1 MITGEK
7 KVEPRL
13 TTAKGGS
20 EHTNSRTLQLPATPN
35 DHFRG
40 YQSTPEPP
48 KSARE
53 PLKAKEATERWNVAF
68 LGLPKSDVH

>member
-20 EHTNSRTLQLPATPN
+20 EHTNSRTLQLPPTPN

-40 YQSTPEPP
+40 YHSTPEPP